1 MKEIIF
7 KKADSVRVIAELASY
22 IDSLSDDKEYKIEVK
37 EVKQK
42 RSLNANAYAWK
53 LLDELAQKLHIGK
66 NELYRTYIKDV
77 GGNTEIICIQDKALK
92 HFKEIWEQ
100 GHVGRF
106 VEEMPSKIKGCT
118 NLMVYTGSSDFNT
131 ADMSR
136 LIELIVQ
143 DCIENDIPTYNQEE
157 LDRLC
162 NEWGVDNG

>member
-1 MKEIIF
+1 MKEITF
-7 KKADSVRVIAELASY
+7 KKADTVRVIAELASY

-77 GGNTEIICIQDKALK
+77 GGNTEIICIQDKALN
-92 HFKEIWEQ
+92 HFREIWEQ

-143 DCIENDIPTYNQEE
+143 DCKENDIPTYNQEE